1 MTGLKRRLNS
11 EFVPEWCAIALLVAL
26 DIVWASRI
34 PMRFT
39 LRPTDFLLLGLAIM
53 VALRAARLP
62 KGGLMAEYFSLTLAG
77 STAICILS

>member
-39 LRPTDFLLLGLAIM
+39 LRPTDFLLLGLGLAIM

-62 KGGLMAEYFSLTLAG
+62 KGGLMAE
-77 STAICILS
+77 